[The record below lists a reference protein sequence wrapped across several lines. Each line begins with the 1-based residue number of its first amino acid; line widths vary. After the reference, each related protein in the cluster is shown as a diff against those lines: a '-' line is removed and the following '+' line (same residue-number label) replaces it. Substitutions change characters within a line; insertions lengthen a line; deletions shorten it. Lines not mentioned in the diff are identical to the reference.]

1 MSHILAT
8 LVQAEPA
15 GWWAS
20 VKDFID
26 TPAPYSPFSEYLVV
40 LFILWLIARLEHNA
54 RQKKEAFDAQAQ
66 EVLDD
71 KYASGELSQSAYERF
86 RQDISLRMRR

>member
-1 MSHILAT
+1 MAHILAT

-15 GWWAS
+15 GWWTS
-20 VKDFID
+20 FKDFID